1 MALASG
7 TRLGPYEILS
17 ALGAGGMGE
26 VYRARDTTLNRDV
39 ALKVLPPEFTLNTD
53 RVARF
58 EREARLLASLNH
70 PHIGSIYGVELS
82 GTTPALVLELVEG
95 DGLDARVCRGPLA
108 LPEALAIAQ
117 QIADALDAAH
127 TAGIVHRDLK
137 PSNIKISRDGSVKVL
152 DFGLAKAFDT
162 EGSGPDLST
171 STTLT
176 SAETLPGVIL
186 GTAAYMSPEQARGQ
200 PVDKRTDIWAFG
212 CVLFEM
218 LTGAPTFARPTPTD
232 TIAAVVSVDPDW
244 ASLPADTPASIR
256 RVLTRCLQKD
266 ARRRL
271 HDIADVRIELE
282 DAMTAPAVAV
292 PARRRWTRP
301 AMWALSLG
309 LVAAVAAAWLA
320 RDRFGRPSEPPP
332 DTRVMRLT
340 DLPGLEEFPAISP
353 DGRSVAFT
361 AGVGGTRQLFMQLDY
376 WRGAAATHPRSSR
389 S

>member
-1 MALASG
+1 
-7 TRLGPYEILS
+7 
-17 ALGAGGMGE
+17 
-26 VYRARDTTLNRDV
+26 
-39 ALKVLPPEFTLNTD
+39 
-53 RVARF
+53 
-58 EREARLLASLNH
+58 
-70 PHIGSIYGVELS
+70 
-82 GTTPALVLELVEG
+82 
-95 DGLDARVCRGPLA
+95 
-108 LPEALAIAQ
+108 
-117 QIADALDAAH
+117 
-127 TAGIVHRDLK
+127 
-137 PSNIKISRDGSVKVL
+137 
-152 DFGLAKAFDT
+152 
-162 EGSGPDLST
+162 
-171 STTLT
+171 
-176 SAETLPGVIL
+176 
-186 GTAAYMSPEQARGQ
+186 MSPEQARGQ

-218 LTGAPTFARPTPTD
+218 LTGATTFARPTATD
-232 TIAAVVSVDPDW
+232 TLAAVVGVDPDW

-256 RVLTRCLQKD
+256 RLLTRCLQKD

-361 AGVGGTRQLFMQLDY
+361 AGVGGRRQLFVQLITGGAPLQLTRDPVDHEY
-376 WRGAAATHPRSSR
+376 PRWSPDSSSIFYFSASRTRTTAGEHLGDPGTWRRATAGRQQCGRRRRQPDGWQARALQTGEERDRVGRRDNGRIEVRRGRRVRGRHVLPVSTVVA
-389 S
+389 